1 MNLKYTPLLFSR
13 PNFLIAFLFVSAS
26 VNAQLTLAGGTIR
39 ISDGASIV
47 CNGSVTN
54 TSGTIINDG
63 KLETH
68 GSFINHGTYNS
79 TANGDS
85 LLLTDTGTVQLSTG
99 SSFVNN
105 LLVNKTNGG
114 SVTLAGITTV
124 KNKFDFIAGRF
135 STDPLTAYE
144 FTAPA
149 SATFSFAAGTEI
161 VGKVRR
167 TAWINETSVMFNQ
180 PNMKLTTHGGTA
192 PTAILVSMIP
202 NGNPSATER
211 EVSRSFSVNATGGTG
226 NTADITFPYKNTELN
241 SNTENNLIPWFY
253 SSNEW
258 VAKMTGNTITAT
270 SDFITTTGIDI
281 ANLNKEWKLA
291 DPKYT
296 FNVTTLLKGAWNGS
310 AMSTSLNAAGLLPL
324 AQPYNTAPYNYTG
337 TESVTAIPN
346 ANIVDWVLL
355 ELRKPASGLPAD
367 ATPST
372 IVGRKAAF
380 LTKTGSIVDLDGA
393 TPAWFN
399 IIKQGASFVVVR
411 HRNHLSVMSNAVSLN
426 TDGTIAN
433 DFSLLDKSYKDAS
446 APGNP
451 MVLLPG
457 GTKYGLWAGDVNKD
471 GVVSVT
477 DVNAVKLAIAN
488 SSVGYQP
495 SDVDLSNSIT
505 VTDVNLTKLTI
516 ASSGST
522 SSAARQAEVI
532 VKSNVP
538 Q

>member
-1 MNLKYTPLLFSR
+1 
-13 PNFLIAFLFVSAS
+13 
-26 VNAQLTLAGGTIR
+26 
-39 ISDGASIV
+39 
-47 CNGSVTN
+47 
-54 TSGTIINDG
+54 
-63 KLETH
+63 
-68 GSFINHGTYNS
+68 
-79 TANGDS
+79 
-85 LLLTDTGTVQLSTG
+85 
-99 SSFVNN
+99 
-105 LLVNKTNGG
+105 
-114 SVTLAGITTV
+114 
-124 KNKFDFIAGRF
+124 
-135 STDPLTAYE
+135 
-144 FTAPA
+144 
-149 SATFSFAAGTEI
+149 
-161 VGKVRR
+161 
-167 TAWINETSVMFNQ
+167 
-180 PNMKLTTHGGTA
+180 
-192 PTAILVSMIP
+192 MIP